1 MYWMYLSYKL
11 KLNKGNSHLPL
22 ADGSVASPNLF
33 IRAFTLQVF
42 MEHSTALRHHGRHRV
57 NKTDNVP
64 VTPSSSLMGEVSKS
78 YV

>member
-42 MEHSTALRHHGRHRV
+42 MEHSTARRHRV

-64 VTPSSSLMGEVSKS
+64 VTQSSSLMGEVSKS
-78 YV
+78 HV